1 MAHALPPLATA
12 AEVSAYLRT
21 PLETL
26 KYWRARRRG
35 PAWVK
40 VGAAVRYRR
49 EDVEQYL
56 AANTQQ
62 PRSPQQSRRRNR
74 AA

>member
-1 MAHALPPLATA
+1 MTAHVLPPLATA
-12 AEVSAYLRT
+12 TEVADYLRT

-35 PAWVK
+35 PAWIK
-40 VGAAVRYRR
+40 VGGGVRYRR

-62 PRSPQQSRRRNR
+62 PRPPRRGSR